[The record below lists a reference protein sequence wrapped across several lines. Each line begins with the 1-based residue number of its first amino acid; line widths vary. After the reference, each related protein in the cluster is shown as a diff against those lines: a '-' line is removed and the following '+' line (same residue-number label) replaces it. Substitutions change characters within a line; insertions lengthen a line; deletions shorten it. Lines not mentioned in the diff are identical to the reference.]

1 MFYFKWDERRY
12 TGGGCLNSIAGRAD
26 LPDMIY
32 YSQFTNCA
40 NALYASGEA
49 LYDDLAKFPG
59 VRENLNIE
67 LGKESLKKRQ
77 PTVHFQEN
85 DPMAEIAHWE
95 CLIPRFMGENSQ
107 RGYSGSIYLQLLA
120 MGHRPYMAMM
130 IGLMFAGGSLN
141 CSGFGDQSPWNSS
154 HEYMQF
160 DKLMVRFG
168 GLGGVWP
175 ARYTQPLSSSVNY
188 WYDQSTGL
196 LSSPDW
202 VQVTKSIRQ
211 IHVVPDDIY
220 VISKLKLADVKKL
233 SSIAKELAT
242 MDRIIQET
250 LVVHY
255 PDFVPMFVG
264 ESEGKAD

>member
-49 LYDDLAKFPG
+49 MYDDLAKFPG

-107 RGYSGSIYLQLLA
+107 RGYSGSIYLQLLE

-130 IGLMFAGGSLN
+130 IGLMFAGGSLD
-141 CSGFGDQSPWNSS
+141 CCGFGDQSPWNGRY
-154 HEYMQF
+154 EYLDF

-168 GLGGVWP
+168 GLGSAWP
-175 ARYTQPLSSSVNY
+175 ARNTAPLSGSVNY
-188 WYDQSTGL
+188 WYVQSTR
-196 LSSPDW
+196 LSSSEWD
-202 VQVTKSIRQ
+202 QVTTSIRK
-211 IHVVPDDIY
+211 IYVVPDNIY
-220 VISKLKLADVKKL
+220 TLKKILNPESEKL
-233 SSIAKELAT
+233 SSIADELAT

-250 LVVHY
+250 LVLHY

-264 ESEGKAD
+264 ESDGKAD